1 MCGQKIHEM
10 IDLII
15 LPLMVL
21 TLKKNDFKSE
31 HDLQVLITNELDIL
45 IIMNDEIRCTL
56 LMVKVIE
63 TCLP

>member
-1 MCGQKIHEM
+1 
-10 IDLII
+10 
-15 LPLMVL
+15 MVL
-21 TLKKNDFKSE
+21 ILKKNDFKSE

-63 TCLP
+63 MC